1 MQVFLMFYLTD
12 TSRENG
18 CLRVVPGQCAPSSP
32 AVRRLRALTCT
43 MTACAGSHLKT
54 HPIDSLLPQNNAKDR
69 AFRDPLS
76 PEFGAAEGEVDV
88 PLRVGDFV
96 AGYSEILHSAHANT
110 SEHKRTCLTMWY
122 YPAFTELP
130 GRTQASIAD
139 AEGAMEHGLSQVRS
153 PEVAAK
159 LAPMEIRFDG
169 RESPYEQSWNMP
181 RL

>member
-1 MQVFLMFYLTD
+1 MFYLTD

-18 CLRVVPGQCAPSSP
+18 CLRVVPGGLLWQPSSP
-32 AVRRLRALTCT
+32 PRRRALTCT
-43 MTACAGSHLKT
+43 MPCAGSHLKT
-54 HPIDSLLPQNNAKDR
+54 HPIDSLLPRNNAKDR

-76 PEFGAAEGEVDV
+76 PEFGSAEGEVDV

-159 LAPMEIRFDG
+159 LAPLEIRFDG
-169 RESPYEQSWNMP
+169 RDSPYEQSWNMP